1 MTDIVKKATI
11 RNVAFW
17 VCLCIS
23 IGLIVAGFI
32 VPPSGE
38 IDGSVLTGVGEL
50 FAFATLW
57 TVWNAIKMGVDAKLI
72 HGNTTV
78 MVGDM
83 NDEGKEDGGDV

>member
-83 NDEGKEDGGDV
+83 NDEGREDGGDV

>member
-11 RNVAFW
+11 RNAAFW
-17 VCLCIS
+17 ICLCIS
-23 IGLIVAGFI
+23 IGLIIAGFV

-57 TVWNAIKMGVDAKLI
+57 TVWNAIRMGVDAKLI

-83 NDEGKEDGGDV
+83 NADGKEDGSDV